1 MIFSI
6 DFLSWSDESLS
17 GERKKNEETPE
28 SGQQIFKENSFEL
41 QPRQINIR
49 QAGEQAR
56 GWGILQHFRNN
67 RCLREKTG
75 RAA

>member
-49 QAGEQAR
+49 QAGE
-56 GWGILQHFRNN
+56 
-67 RCLREKTG
+67 
-75 RAA
+75 